1 MQQILC
7 GLFTGNRWCQCEIN
21 QILESKI
28 DNLIIWK
35 DNLESLYSHKT
46 QHYSRSILL
55 LILINLSVAVTLSV
69 LMDYS
74 VLPHEAFIC
83 RFHLSTKALAGGFV
97 KLE

>member
-21 QILESKI
+21 QIL
-28 DNLIIWK
+28 L
-35 DNLESLYSHKT
+35 NLESLYSHKT